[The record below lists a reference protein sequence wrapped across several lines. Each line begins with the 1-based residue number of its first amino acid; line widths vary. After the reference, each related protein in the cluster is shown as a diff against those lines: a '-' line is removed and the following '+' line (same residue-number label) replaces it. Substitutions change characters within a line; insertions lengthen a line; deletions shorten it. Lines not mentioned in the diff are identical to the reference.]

1 MPFLPIPL
9 STFTTTPSKAPTTIV
24 LHIVLVDRF
33 QSKVSNWENLFRASW
48 SNFIIPAPKFLKTVD
63 YPFCIGMRFKA
74 RVESEDASERRL
86 YISSFKRTFGNT

>member
-1 MPFLPIPL
+1 MELQLVKPF
-9 STFTTTPSKAPTTIV
+9 
-24 LHIVLVDRF
+24 H
-33 QSKVSNWENLFRASW
+33 RASW

-86 YISSFKRTFGNT
+86 YLKLLTELLATPVILFSLSF